1 MFTGPHVSRLLA
13 NEHLHTRASW
23 VICKNHEQKLLS
35 MWICWYHILIW
46 IHNMLCMIQWSC
58 ITWWVTQ
65 LRQNNM
71 FLYSWWFSNLTYNLR
86 SMNTCG
92 SQWCIT
98 FQAAWTRLGCWHR
111 KYLKNFRCLC
121 YLNLFNEC
129 KSTVYSRNLHKSSVM
144 TLELCKKNNLYIIHW
159 SLITINLPSLGIQ
172 IPPEKVLLVI
182 FGGYKY
188 LLSRCLDV

>member
-1 MFTGPHVSRLLA
+1 MFTGPHVSKLLA

-23 VICKNHEQKLLS
+23 VICKNHEQKILS

-71 FLYSWWFSNLTYNLR
+71 FLYSWWLRNLTYNLR

-111 KYLKNFRCLC
+111 KYLKNYSYLC

-129 KSTVYSRNLHKSSVM
+129 VNQLSIVETYINQVSWHWNSVKRI
-144 TLELCKKNNLYIIHW
+144 TFILFTDHW
-159 SLITINLPSLGIQ
+159 SLLIYHP
-172 IPPEKVLLVI
+172 
-182 FGGYKY
+182 
-188 LLSRCLDV
+188 